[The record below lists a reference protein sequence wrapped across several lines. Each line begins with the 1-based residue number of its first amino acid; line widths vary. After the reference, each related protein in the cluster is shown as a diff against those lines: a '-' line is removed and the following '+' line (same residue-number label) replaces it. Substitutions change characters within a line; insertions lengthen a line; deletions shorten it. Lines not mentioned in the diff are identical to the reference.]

1 MDSLACHGPDADRR
15 PPPEPPRPAES
26 PSERRPRSAG
36 TLPAR
41 AVRRFGVI
49 DVLRFF
55 GLARRGVPRPVVGPK
70 AFVRWWQRLRA
81 AVVLAAV
88 VAGLGMASAAVV
100 GVIVLGAGFLLEQ
113 AIS

>member
-1 MDSLACHGPDADRR
+1 M
-15 PPPEPPRPAES
+15 
-26 PSERRPRSAG
+26 
-36 TLPAR
+36 
-41 AVRRFGVI
+41 I

-81 AVVLAAV
+81 AVVLVAI
-88 VAGLGMASAAVV
+88 VAGLGLALAAVV
-100 GVIVLGAGFLLEQ
+100 GVIALTAGFLLER

>member
-1 MDSLACHGPDADRR
+1 M
-15 PPPEPPRPAES
+15 
-26 PSERRPRSAG
+26 
-36 TLPAR
+36 
-41 AVRRFGVI
+41 I

>member
-1 MDSLACHGPDADRR
+1 M
-15 PPPEPPRPAES
+15 
-26 PSERRPRSAG
+26 
-36 TLPAR
+36 
-41 AVRRFGVI
+41 I

-88 VAGLGMASAAVV
+88 VAGLGAASAAVV

>member
-1 MDSLACHGPDADRR
+1 M
-15 PPPEPPRPAES
+15 
-26 PSERRPRSAG
+26 
-36 TLPAR
+36 LPAR
-41 AVRRFGVI
+41 AGRRFGVI

-88 VAGLGMASAAVV
+88 VAGLGAASAAVV

>member
-1 MDSLACHGPDADRR
+1 MDSLACHDPEADRR
-15 PPPEPPRPAES
+15 PPPEPPPLTES
-26 PSERRPRSAG
+26 PSGRRPRGAG

-55 GLARRGVPRPVVGPK
+55 GLAPRSVPRPVVGPK
-70 AFVRWWQRLRA
+70 AFVRWWQRLWA
-81 AVVLAAV
+81 ALVLTAI
-88 VAGLGMASAAVV
+88 VAGMGLALAAVV
-100 GVIVLGAGFLLEQ
+100 GVIALGAGFLLEQ